1 MCGTINV
8 PAEII
13 HRIELIAFFG
23 FYILCFTLSML
34 FDFVVL
40 FFYSD
45 MSYCG
50 CSLD

>member
-1 MCGTINV
+1 MY
-8 PAEII
+8 PQKII
-13 HRIELIAFFG
+13 HRIELIDFFG
-23 FYILCFTLSML
+23 FCILCFTLSML

-45 MSYCG
+45 MNYCG